1 MNSFLEA
8 SARGNDR
15 CLAQGETEGFREAH
29 MEDIPEAKHKLRLL
43 ILERKLN
50 LSLVPI
56 AFWALMPLIE
66 GTESYLNV

>member
-1 MNSFLEA
+1 MNSFLQA
-8 SARGNDR
+8 SSRSNDR

-29 MEDIPEAKHKLRLL
+29 TEDTLEAKPKLWLL

-66 GTESYLNV
+66 GTESYLYV